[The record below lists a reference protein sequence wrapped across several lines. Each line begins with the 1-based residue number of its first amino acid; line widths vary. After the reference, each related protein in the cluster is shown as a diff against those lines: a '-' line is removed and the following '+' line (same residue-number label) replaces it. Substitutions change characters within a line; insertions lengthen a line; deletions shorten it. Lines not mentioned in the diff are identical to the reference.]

1 MICFKKLE
9 KLACMIKKSNLII
22 IIFLLIPLKSFAL
35 SEQNEKQ
42 LYLGCYQNSKQ
53 YIGAEKA
60 KNYCQCTVKKLS
72 KKFSDEELDVVFAKK
87 PEDIINDTKFA
98 SEFCEKETIN

>member
-1 MICFKKLE
+1 
-9 KLACMIKKSNLII
+9 MIKKYNLII
-22 IIFLLIPLKSFAL
+22 VLFLLTPLKSFAL

-53 YIGAEKA
+53 YIDAEKA

-72 KKFSDEELDVVFAKK
+72 EKFSDEELDIVFTKK
-87 PEDIINDTKFA
+87 PEEIVKDTKFA
-98 SEFCEKETIN
+98 SEFCEKEI

>member
-1 MICFKKLE
+1 MIYFKKLE
-9 KLACMIKKSNLII
+9 KLASMIKKSNLII

-42 LYLGCYQNSKQ
+42 LYLSCYQNSKQ

-60 KNYCQCTVKKLS
+60 KDYCQCTVKKLS
-72 KKFSDEELDVVFAKK
+72 EKFSDEALDAVFAKK
-87 PEDIINDTKFA
+87 PEEIIKDTKFA
-98 SEFCEKETIN
+98 SEFCEKKI

>member
-1 MICFKKLE
+1 
-9 KLACMIKKSNLII
+9 MIKKSSLII
-22 IIFLLIPLKSFAL
+22 IIFLLIPLKSFAI

-87 PEDIINDTKFA
+87 PEDTINDTKFA

>member
-1 MICFKKLE
+1 MIYFKKLE
-9 KLACMIKKSNLII
+9 KSVSMIKKYNLII
-22 IIFLLIPLKSFAL
+22 LLFLLTPLKSFAL

-53 YIGAEKA
+53 YIDAEKA

-72 KKFSDEELDVVFAKK
+72 EKFSDEELDIVFAKK
-87 PEDIINDTKFA
+87 PEEIVKDTKFA
-98 SEFCEKETIN
+98 SEFCEKEI

>member
-1 MICFKKLE
+1 MIYFKKLE
-9 KLACMIKKSNLII
+9 KSVSMIKKYNLII
-22 IIFLLIPLKSFAL
+22 VLFLLTPLKSFAL

-53 YIGAEKA
+53 YIDAEKA

-72 KKFSDEELDVVFAKK
+72 EKFSDEELDIVFAKK
-87 PEDIINDTKFA
+87 PEEIVKDTKFA
-98 SEFCEKETIN
+98 SEFCEKEI

>member
-1 MICFKKLE
+1 
-9 KLACMIKKSNLII
+9 MIKKYNLII
-22 IIFLLIPLKSFAL
+22 VLFFLTPLKGFAL

-53 YIGAEKA
+53 YIGEEKA

-72 KKFSDEELDVVFAKK
+72 EKFSDEELDIVFAKK
-87 PEDIINDTKFA
+87 PEEIVKDTKFA
-98 SEFCEKETIN
+98 SEFCEKEI